1 MNLNR
6 FYFHPASVTVATA
19 HYHIFPLTHS
29 STLQVQFDSAQEE
42 DEEVAA
48 ILVAANPS
56 AQPLGFQQS
65 AYVDAVIQHAKRQ
78 FHDDN
83 PILKIPAINKHL
95 EDA

>member
-1 MNLNR
+1 LL
-6 FYFHPASVTVATA
+6 YIFHLIFVTIGPHRTQLCTT
-19 HYHIFPLTHS
+19 FFQ
-29 STLQVQFDSAQEE
+29 QVQFDSAQEE
-42 DEEVAA
+42 DEEIAA

-83 PILKIPAINKHL
+83 PILKIPAINKHA
-95 EDA
+95 EDT